1 MKKKVVSILAAA
13 SVAASL
19 LGGAVPLTVLADGTM
34 VVSIGADLTE
44 DQKTAILKYF
54 GIYGNNSVQTITVTN
69 QDERSH
75 LASYIPIEQIGS
87 RTISCALVK
96 PTTTGGVQVKTANLN
111 YITSNMIASNLITC
125 GVTNCQAIAAAP
137 FEVSGTGALT
147 GILMAYENATGNQI
161 SQQSKD
167 LSAQEIQ
174 ITENLSNSAENQQVA
189 QQIVNDVKLQVIN
202 GTVDDSQNTDNS
214 VITNNTVND
223 QSVTNI
229 VNNVVNQYTTN
240 NNGITLSQEDVQ
252 QLTDYAKKLAEQ
264 AYQQGAAEAKAQLEA
279 QSQVQKDLSQTTGVA
294 NTDNTQKIVDDS
306 TKNQESTEK
315 TTEANASSAGETET
329 ASSESEASIFS
340 DTDLSALNNGSTSS
354 TLVTGTD
361 SAVIQNDIQNGASD
375 NDKLIAGEQDGQ
387 KQSEST
393 SQTDA
398 SGLVIT
404 TQDSNTDQT
413 SQSDTASQETP
424 QTDAQASDAQ
434 TPETQAADAQASDQP
449 QTAVTEPAAE
459 TAASIT
465 TDQTSFYSTSYL
477 SKTGEVF
484 VPSFAIALKSDSL
497 IPVSGTFTVAD
508 ASGNVL
514 GSADLSD
521 KSQVTAV
528 SSGTANDEFKSENS
542 WDQLTGLFFQ
552 PKDTSGNPVVPAAG
566 TAYQLTLNGTFAQTT
581 DASAVSSAPQVS
593 VDLQNVTYNASFQ
606 AAAGLNLGN
615 VSLSDLKAGAVL
627 SAAVTDDGSFT
638 TASLS
643 SPDGTAAVNTA
654 DGSGSVTAGGDLSVT
669 ITLQNAPG
677 LAEVDLQYSA
687 AGAGE
692 TESADASAQGSTLR
706 YFIPVQAQ

>member
-13 SVAASL
+13 TVAASL
-19 LGGAVPLTVLADGTM
+19 LGGAAPLTVLADGTM

-44 DQKTAILKYF
+44 DQKSAILKYF

-147 GILMAYENATGNQI
+147 GILMAYENATGSQI
-161 SQQSKD
+161 SQQAKD

-202 GTVDDSQNTDNS
+202 GTVDESQNTDNS

-294 NTDNTQKIVDDS
+294 NTDNAQKIVDDTAKDQS
-306 TKNQESTEK
+306 STEK
-315 TTEANASSAGETET
+315 ATEANSSSGGETET

-340 DTDLSALNNGSTSS
+340 DTDLSALNNGDTSS

-375 NDKLIAGEQDGQ
+375 NDKLIAGEQETQ
-387 KQSEST
+387 AQSESA

-413 SQSDTASQETP
+413 AQSDA
-424 QTDAQASDAQ
+424 AQ

-465 TDQTSFYSTSYL
+465 TDQTSSYSTTYL
-477 SKTGEVF
+477 SKAGEAF
-484 VPSFAIALKSDSL
+484 VPSFAVALKSDSL

-528 SSGTANDEFKSENS
+528 SGGTANDEFKTENN
-542 WDQLTGLFFQ
+542 WDQLTGLFFL
-552 PKDTSGNPVVPAAG
+552 PKDTNGNPVVPAAG
-566 TAYQLTLNGTFAQTT
+566 TTYQLTLSGTFAQTT

-593 VDLQNVTYNASFQ
+593 VDLQNVTYNASVQ
-606 AAAGLNLGN
+606 AASGLNFGN
-615 VSLSDLKAGAVL
+615 VSLSDLKAGAML
-627 SAAVTDDGSFT
+627 SAAVADDGSFA
-638 TASLS
+638 TAALS

-687 AGAGE
+687 ASAGE

>member
-13 SVAASL
+13 TVAASL
-19 LGGAVPLTVLADGTM
+19 LGGAAPLTVLADGTM

-44 DQKTAILKYF
+44 DQKSAILKYF

-147 GILMAYENATGNQI
+147 GILMAYENATGSQI
-161 SQQSKD
+161 SQQAKD

-202 GTVDDSQNTDNS
+202 GTVDESQNTDNS

-294 NTDNTQKIVDDS
+294 NTDNAQKIVDDTAKDQS
-306 TKNQESTEK
+306 STEK
-315 TTEANASSAGETET
+315 ATEANSSSGGETET

-340 DTDLSALNNGSTSS
+340 DTDLSALNNGDTSS

-375 NDKLIAGEQDGQ
+375 NDKLIAGEQETQ
-387 KQSEST
+387 AQSESA

-413 SQSDTASQETP
+413 AQSDA
-424 QTDAQASDAQ
+424 AQ

-465 TDQTSFYSTSYL
+465 TDQTSSYSTTYL
-477 SKTGEVF
+477 SKAGEAF
-484 VPSFAIALKSDSL
+484 VPSFAVALKSDSL

-528 SSGTANDEFKSENS
+528 SGGTANDEFKSENN
-542 WDQLTGLFFQ
+542 WDQLTGLFFL
-552 PKDTSGNPVVPAAG
+552 PKDTNGNPVVPAAG
-566 TAYQLTLNGTFAQTT
+566 TTYQLTLSGTFAQTT

-593 VDLQNVTYNASFQ
+593 VDLQNVTYNASVQ
-606 AAAGLNLGN
+606 AASGLNFGN
-615 VSLSDLKAGAVL
+615 VSLSDLKAGAML
-627 SAAVTDDGSFT
+627 SAAVADDGSFA
-638 TASLS
+638 TAALS

-687 AGAGE
+687 AGAGD

>member
-13 SVAASL
+13 TVAASL
-19 LGGAVPLTVLADGTM
+19 LGGAAPLTVLADGTM

-44 DQKTAILKYF
+44 DQKSAILKYF

-147 GILMAYENATGNQI
+147 GILMAYENATGSQI
-161 SQQSKD
+161 SQQAKD

-202 GTVDDSQNTDNS
+202 GTVDESQNTDNS

-294 NTDNTQKIVDDS
+294 NTDNAQKIVDETAKDQS
-306 TKNQESTEK
+306 STEK
-315 TTEANASSAGETET
+315 ATEANSSSGSETET

-340 DTDLSALNNGSTSS
+340 DTDLSALNNGDTSS

-375 NDKLIAGEQDGQ
+375 NDKLIAGEQETQ
-387 KQSEST
+387 AQSESA

-413 SQSDTASQETP
+413 AQSDA
-424 QTDAQASDAQ
+424 AQ

-465 TDQTSFYSTSYL
+465 TDQTSSYSTTYL
-477 SKTGEVF
+477 SKAGEAF
-484 VPSFAIALKSDSL
+484 VPSFAVALKSDSL

-521 KSQVTAV
+521 KSEVTAV
-528 SSGTANDEFKSENS
+528 SGGTANDEFKTENN
-542 WDQLTGLFFQ
+542 WDQLTGLFFL
-552 PKDTSGNPVVPAAG
+552 PKDTNGNPVVPAAG
-566 TAYQLTLNGTFAQTT
+566 TTYQLTLSGTFAQTT

-593 VDLQNVTYNASFQ
+593 VDLQNVTYNASVQ
-606 AAAGLNLGN
+606 AASGLNFGN
-615 VSLSDLKAGAVL
+615 VSLSDLKAGAML
-627 SAAVTDDGSFT
+627 SAAVADDGSFV
-638 TASLS
+638 TAALS

-687 AGAGE
+687 ASAGE

>member
-13 SVAASL
+13 AVAASL
-19 LGGAVPLTVLADGTM
+19 FGGAAPLTVLADGTM

-44 DQKTAILKYF
+44 DQKSAILRYF

-75 LASYIPIEQIGS
+75 LASYIPIEQIGT

-147 GILMAYENATGNQI
+147 GILMAYENATGSLI
-161 SQQSKD
+161 SQQAKD

-202 GTVDDSQNTDNS
+202 GTVDESQNTDNS

-294 NTDNTQKIVDDS
+294 NTDNTQKIVDDT
-306 TKNQESTEK
+306 TKNQSSTEK
-315 TTEANASSAGETET
+315 TTEAGSSSAGETET

-340 DTDLSALNNGSTSS
+340 DTDLSALNNGDTGS

-375 NDKLIAGEQDGQ
+375 NDKLIAGEQETQ
-387 KQSEST
+387 AQSETT

-404 TQDSNTDQT
+404 TQDSNTEQT
-413 SQSDTASQETP
+413 PQSDA
-424 QTDAQASDAQ
+424 AQ
-434 TPETQAADAQASDQP
+434 TPETQASDAQASDQP

-459 TAASIT
+459 AAASIT
-465 TDQTSFYSTSYL
+465 TDQTSSYSTTYL
-477 SKTGEVF
+477 SKAGEAF
-484 VPSFAIALKSDSL
+484 VPSFAVALKSDSL

-528 SSGTANDEFKSENS
+528 SSGTANDEFKSENN
-542 WDQLTGLFFQ
+542 WDQLTGLFFL
-552 PKDTSGNPVVPAAG
+552 PKDTNGNPVVPAAG
-566 TAYQLTLNGTFAQTT
+566 TTYQLTLSGTFAQTT

-593 VDLQNVTYNASFQ
+593 VDLQNVTYSASAQ
-606 AAAGLNLGN
+606 AASGLNLGN
-615 VSLSDLKAGAVL
+615 VSLSDLKAGAML
-627 SAAVTDDGSFT
+627 SAAVTDDGSFA
-638 TASLS
+638 TATLS

-669 ITLQNAPG
+669 VTLQNAPG

>member
-13 SVAASL
+13 TVAASL
-19 LGGAVPLTVLADGTM
+19 LGGAAPLTVLADGTM

-44 DQKTAILKYF
+44 DQKSAILKYF

-147 GILMAYENATGNQI
+147 GILMAYENATGSQI
-161 SQQSKD
+161 SQQAKD

-202 GTVDDSQNTDNS
+202 GTVDESQNTDNS

-294 NTDNTQKIVDDS
+294 NTDNAQKIVDDTAKDQS
-306 TKNQESTEK
+306 STEK
-315 TTEANASSAGETET
+315 ATEANSSSGGETET

-340 DTDLSALNNGSTSS
+340 DTDLSALNNGDTSS

-375 NDKLIAGEQDGQ
+375 NDKLIAGEQETQ
-387 KQSEST
+387 AQSESA

-413 SQSDTASQETP
+413 AQSDA
-424 QTDAQASDAQ
+424 AQ

-465 TDQTSFYSTSYL
+465 TDQTSSYSTTYL
-477 SKTGEVF
+477 SKAGEAF
-484 VPSFAIALKSDSL
+484 VPSFAVALKSDSL

-521 KSQVTAV
+521 KSEVTAV
-528 SSGTANDEFKSENS
+528 SGGTANDEFKSENN
-542 WDQLTGLFFQ
+542 WDQLTGLFFL
-552 PKDTSGNPVVPAAG
+552 PKDTNGNPVVPAAG
-566 TAYQLTLNGTFAQTT
+566 TTYQLTLSGTFAQTT
-581 DASAVSSAPQVS
+581 DASAVSSAPQIS
-593 VDLQNVTYNASFQ
+593 VDLQNVTYNASAQ
-606 AAAGLNLGN
+606 AASGLNLGN
-615 VSLSDLKAGAVL
+615 ISLSDLKAGAML
-627 SAAVTDDGSFT
+627 SAAVADDGSFA
-638 TASLS
+638 TAALS

-687 AGAGE
+687 ASAGE

-706 YFIPVQAQ
+706 YFIPVQTQ

>member
-13 SVAASL
+13 TVAASL
-19 LGGAVPLTVLADGTM
+19 LGGAAPLTVLADGTM

-44 DQKTAILKYF
+44 DQKSAILKYF

-147 GILMAYENATGNQI
+147 GILMAYENATGSQI
-161 SQQSKD
+161 SQQAKD

-202 GTVDDSQNTDNS
+202 GTVDESQNTDNS

-294 NTDNTQKIVDDS
+294 NTDNAQKIVDDTAKDQS
-306 TKNQESTEK
+306 STEK
-315 TTEANASSAGETET
+315 ATEANSSSGGETET

-340 DTDLSALNNGSTSS
+340 DTDLSALNNGDTSS

-375 NDKLIAGEQDGQ
+375 NDKLIAGEQETQ
-387 KQSEST
+387 AQSESA

-413 SQSDTASQETP
+413 AQSDA
-424 QTDAQASDAQ
+424 AQ

-465 TDQTSFYSTSYL
+465 TDQTSSYSTTYL
-477 SKTGEVF
+477 SKAGEAF
-484 VPSFAIALKSDSL
+484 VPSFAVALKSDSL

-521 KSQVTAV
+521 KSEVTAV
-528 SSGTANDEFKSENS
+528 SGGTANDEFKSENN
-542 WDQLTGLFFQ
+542 WDQLTGLFFL
-552 PKDTSGNPVVPAAG
+552 PKDTNGNPVVPAAG
-566 TAYQLTLNGTFAQTT
+566 TTYLLTLSGTFAQTT
-581 DASAVSSAPQVS
+581 DTSDVSSAPQVS
-593 VDLQNVTYNASFQ
+593 VDLQNVTYNASAQ
-606 AAAGLNLGN
+606 AASGLNLGN
-615 VSLSDLKAGAVL
+615 ISLSDLKAGAML
-627 SAAVTDDGSFT
+627 SAAVADDGSFA
-638 TASLS
+638 TAALS

-687 AGAGE
+687 ASAGE

>member
-13 SVAASL
+13 TVAASL
-19 LGGAVPLTVLADGTM
+19 LGGAAPLTVLADGTM

-44 DQKTAILKYF
+44 DQKSAILKYF

-147 GILMAYENATGNQI
+147 GILMAYENATGSQI
-161 SQQSKD
+161 SQQAKD

-202 GTVDDSQNTDNS
+202 GTVDESQNTDNS

-294 NTDNTQKIVDDS
+294 NTDNAQKIVDDTAKDQS
-306 TKNQESTEK
+306 STEK
-315 TTEANASSAGETET
+315 ATEANSSSGGETET

-340 DTDLSALNNGSTSS
+340 DTDLSALNNGDTSS

-375 NDKLIAGEQDGQ
+375 NDKLIAGEQETQ
-387 KQSEST
+387 AQSESA

-413 SQSDTASQETP
+413 AQSDA
-424 QTDAQASDAQ
+424 AQ

-465 TDQTSFYSTSYL
+465 TDQTSSYSTTYL
-477 SKTGEVF
+477 SKAGETF
-484 VPSFAIALKSDSL
+484 VPSFAVALKSDSL

-521 KSQVTAV
+521 KSEVTAV
-528 SSGTANDEFKSENS
+528 SGGTANDEFKTENN
-542 WDQLTGLFFQ
+542 WDQLTGLFFL
-552 PKDTSGNPVVPAAG
+552 PKDTNGNPVVPAAG
-566 TAYQLTLNGTFAQTT
+566 TSYQLTLSGTFAQTT
-581 DASAVSSAPQVS
+581 DASAVSSAPQIS
-593 VDLQNVTYNASFQ
+593 VDLQNVTYNASAQ
-606 AAAGLNLGN
+606 AASGLNLGN
-615 VSLSDLKAGAVL
+615 ISLSDLKAGAML
-627 SAAVTDDGSFT
+627 SAAVADDGSFA
-638 TASLS
+638 TAALS

-687 AGAGE
+687 ASAGE

>member
-13 SVAASL
+13 TVAASL
-19 LGGAVPLTVLADGTM
+19 LGGAAPLTVLADGTM

-44 DQKTAILKYF
+44 DQKSAILKYF

-147 GILMAYENATGNQI
+147 GILMAYENATGSQI
-161 SQQSKD
+161 SQQAKD

-202 GTVDDSQNTDNS
+202 GTVDESQNTDNS

-240 NNGITLSQEDVQ
+240 NNGITLSQ
-252 QLTDYAKKLAEQ
+252 AEQ

-294 NTDNTQKIVDDS
+294 NTDNAQKIVDDTAKDQS
-306 TKNQESTEK
+306 STEK
-315 TTEANASSAGETET
+315 ATEANSSSGGETET

-340 DTDLSALNNGSTSS
+340 DTDLSALNNGDTSS

-375 NDKLIAGEQDGQ
+375 NDKLIAGEQETQ
-387 KQSEST
+387 AQSESA

-413 SQSDTASQETP
+413 AQSDA
-424 QTDAQASDAQ
+424 AQ

-465 TDQTSFYSTSYL
+465 TDQTSSYSTTYL
-477 SKTGEVF
+477 SKAGEAF
-484 VPSFAIALKSDSL
+484 VPSFAVALKSDSL

-528 SSGTANDEFKSENS
+528 SGGTANDEFKSENN
-542 WDQLTGLFFQ
+542 WDQLTGLFFL
-552 PKDTSGNPVVPAAG
+552 PKDTNGNPVVPAAG
-566 TAYQLTLNGTFAQTT
+566 TTYQLTLSGTFAQTT
-581 DASAVSSAPQVS
+581 DASAVSSAPQIS
-593 VDLQNVTYNASFQ
+593 VDLQNVTYNASAQ
-606 AAAGLNLGN
+606 AASGLNLGN
-615 VSLSDLKAGAVL
+615 ISLSDLKAGAML
-627 SAAVTDDGSFT
+627 SAAVADDGSFA
-638 TASLS
+638 TAALS

-687 AGAGE
+687 ASAGE

>member
-13 SVAASL
+13 TVAASL
-19 LGGAVPLTVLADGTM
+19 LGGAAPLTVLADGTM

-44 DQKTAILKYF
+44 DQKSAILKYF

-147 GILMAYENATGNQI
+147 GILMAYENATGSQI
-161 SQQSKD
+161 SQQAKD

-202 GTVDDSQNTDNS
+202 GTVDESQNTDNS

-294 NTDNTQKIVDDS
+294 NTDNAQKIVDDTAKDQS
-306 TKNQESTEK
+306 STEK
-315 TTEANASSAGETET
+315 ATEANSSSGGETET

-340 DTDLSALNNGSTSS
+340 DTDLSALNNGDTSS

-375 NDKLIAGEQDGQ
+375 NDKLIAGEQETQ
-387 KQSEST
+387 AQSESA

-413 SQSDTASQETP
+413 AQSDP
-424 QTDAQASDAQ
+424 AQ

-459 TAASIT
+459 AAASIT
-465 TDQTSFYSTSYL
+465 TDQTSSYSTTYL
-477 SKTGEVF
+477 SKAGETF
-484 VPSFAIALKSDSL
+484 VPSFAVALKSASL

-528 SSGTANDEFKSENS
+528 SGGTANDEFKSENN
-542 WDQLTGLFFQ
+542 WDQLTGLFFL
-552 PKDTSGNPVVPAAG
+552 PKDTNGNPVVPAAG
-566 TAYQLTLNGTFAQTT
+566 TTYQLTLSGTFAQTT

-593 VDLQNVTYNASFQ
+593 VDLQNVTYNASVQ
-606 AAAGLNLGN
+606 AASGLNFGN
-615 VSLSDLKAGAVL
+615 VSLSDLKAGAML
-627 SAAVTDDGSFT
+627 SAAVADDGSFA
-638 TASLS
+638 TAALS

-687 AGAGE
+687 AGAGD

>member
-13 SVAASL
+13 TVAASL
-19 LGGAVPLTVLADGTM
+19 LGGAAPLTVLADGTM

-44 DQKTAILKYF
+44 DQKSAILKYF

-147 GILMAYENATGNQI
+147 GILMAYENATGSQI
-161 SQQSKD
+161 SQQAKD

-202 GTVDDSQNTDNS
+202 GTVDESQNTDNS

-294 NTDNTQKIVDDS
+294 NTDNAQKIVDDTAKDQS
-306 TKNQESTEK
+306 STEK
-315 TTEANASSAGETET
+315 ATEANSSSGGETET

-340 DTDLSALNNGSTSS
+340 DTDLSALNNGDTSS

-375 NDKLIAGEQDGQ
+375 NDKLIAGEQETQ
-387 KQSEST
+387 AQSESA

-413 SQSDTASQETP
+413 AQSDA
-424 QTDAQASDAQ
+424 AQ

-459 TAASIT
+459 AAASIT
-465 TDQTSFYSTSYL
+465 TDQTSSYSTTYL
-477 SKTGEVF
+477 SKAGEAF
-484 VPSFAIALKSDSL
+484 VPSFAVALKSDSL

-528 SSGTANDEFKSENS
+528 SGGTANDEFKSENN
-542 WDQLTGLFFQ
+542 WDQLTGLFFL
-552 PKDTSGNPVVPAAG
+552 PKDTNGNPVVPAAG
-566 TAYQLTLNGTFAQTT
+566 TTYQLTLSGTFAQTT
-581 DASAVSSAPQVS
+581 DASAVSSAPQIS
-593 VDLQNVTYNASFQ
+593 VDLQNVTYNASAQ
-606 AAAGLNLGN
+606 AASGLNLGN
-615 VSLSDLKAGAVL
+615 ISLSDLKAGAML
-627 SAAVTDDGSFT
+627 SAAVADDGSFA
-638 TASLS
+638 TAALS

-687 AGAGE
+687 ASAGE

>member
-13 SVAASL
+13 TVAASL
-19 LGGAVPLTVLADGTM
+19 LGGAAPLTVLADGTM

-44 DQKTAILKYF
+44 DQKSAILRYF

-75 LASYIPIEQIGS
+75 LASYIPIEQIGT

-147 GILMAYENATGNQI
+147 GILMAYENATGSQI
-161 SQQSKD
+161 SQQAKD

-202 GTVDDSQNTDNS
+202 GTVDESQNTDNS

-240 NNGITLSQEDVQ
+240 NNDITLSQEDVQ

-294 NTDNTQKIVDDS
+294 NTDNTQKIVDD
-306 TKNQESTEK
+306 TAKNQSSTEK
-315 TTEANASSAGETET
+315 TTEAGSSSAGETET

-340 DTDLSALNNGSTSS
+340 DTDLSALNNGGTGS

-375 NDKLIAGEQDGQ
+375 NDKLIAGEQETQ
-387 KQSEST
+387 AQSESA

-413 SQSDTASQETP
+413 AQSDA
-424 QTDAQASDAQ
+424 AQ

-465 TDQTSFYSTSYL
+465 TDQTSSYSTTYL
-477 SKTGEVF
+477 SKAGEAF
-484 VPSFAIALKSDSL
+484 VPSFAVALKSDSL

-521 KSQVTAV
+521 KSEVTAV
-528 SSGTANDEFKSENS
+528 SGGTANDEFKSENN
-542 WDQLTGLFFQ
+542 WDQLTGLFFL
-552 PKDTSGNPVVPAAG
+552 PKDTNGNPVVPAAG
-566 TAYQLTLNGTFAQTT
+566 TTYQLTLSGTFAQTT

-593 VDLQNVTYNASFQ
+593 VDLQNVTYNASVQ
-606 AAAGLNLGN
+606 AASGLNFGN
-615 VSLSDLKAGAVL
+615 VSLSDLKAGAML
-627 SAAVTDDGSFT
+627 SAAVADDGSFA
-638 TASLS
+638 TAALS

-687 AGAGE
+687 AGAGD

>member
-13 SVAASL
+13 TVAASL
-19 LGGAVPLTVLADGTM
+19 LGGAAPLTVLADGTM

-44 DQKTAILKYF
+44 DQKSAILKYF

-147 GILMAYENATGNQI
+147 GILMAYENATGSQI
-161 SQQSKD
+161 SQQAKD

-202 GTVDDSQNTDNS
+202 GTVDESQNTDNS

-294 NTDNTQKIVDDS
+294 NTDNAQKIVDDTAKDQS
-306 TKNQESTEK
+306 STEK
-315 TTEANASSAGETET
+315 ATEANSSSGGETET

-340 DTDLSALNNGSTSS
+340 DTDLSALNNGDTSS

-375 NDKLIAGEQDGQ
+375 NDKLIAGEQETQ
-387 KQSEST
+387 AQSESA

-413 SQSDTASQETP
+413 AQSDA
-424 QTDAQASDAQ
+424 AQ
-434 TPETQAADAQASDQP
+434 TPETQASDAQASDQP

-465 TDQTSFYSTSYL
+465 TDQTSSYSTTYL
-477 SKTGEVF
+477 SKAGETF
-484 VPSFAIALKSDSL
+484 VPSFAVALKSDSL

-521 KSQVTAV
+521 KSEVTAV
-528 SSGTANDEFKSENS
+528 SGGTANDEFKSENN
-542 WDQLTGLFFQ
+542 WDQLTGLFFL
-552 PKDTSGNPVVPAAG
+552 PKDTNGNPVVPAAG
-566 TAYQLTLNGTFAQTT
+566 TTYQLTLSGTFAQTT

-593 VDLQNVTYNASFQ
+593 VDLQNVTYNASAQ
-606 AAAGLNLGN
+606 AASGLNLGN
-615 VSLSDLKAGAVL
+615 ISLSDLKAGAML
-627 SAAVTDDGSFT
+627 SAAVADDGSFA
-638 TASLS
+638 TAALS

-687 AGAGE
+687 ASAGE

>member
-13 SVAASL
+13 TVAASL
-19 LGGAVPLTVLADGTM
+19 LGGAAPLTVLADGTM

-44 DQKTAILKYF
+44 DQKSAILKYF

-147 GILMAYENATGNQI
+147 GILMAYENATGSQI
-161 SQQSKD
+161 SQQAKD

-202 GTVDDSQNTDNS
+202 GTVDESQNTDNS

-294 NTDNTQKIVDDS
+294 NTDNAQKIVDDTAKDQS
-306 TKNQESTEK
+306 STEK
-315 TTEANASSAGETET
+315 ATEANSSSGGETET

-340 DTDLSALNNGSTSS
+340 DTDLSALNNGDTSS

-375 NDKLIAGEQDGQ
+375 NDKLIAGEQETQ
-387 KQSEST
+387 AQSESA

-413 SQSDTASQETP
+413 AQSDA
-424 QTDAQASDAQ
+424 AQ

-465 TDQTSFYSTSYL
+465 TDQTSSYSTTYL
-477 SKTGEVF
+477 SKAGETF
-484 VPSFAIALKSDSL
+484 VPSFAVALKSDSL

-521 KSQVTAV
+521 KSEVTAV
-528 SSGTANDEFKSENS
+528 SGGTANDEFKSENN
-542 WDQLTGLFFQ
+542 WDQLTGLFFL
-552 PKDTSGNPVVPAAG
+552 PKDTNGNPVVPAAG
-566 TAYQLTLNGTFAQTT
+566 TTYQLTLSGTFAQTT
-581 DASAVSSAPQVS
+581 DASAVSSAPQIS
-593 VDLQNVTYNASFQ
+593 VDLQNVTYNASAQ
-606 AAAGLNLGN
+606 AASGLNLGN
-615 VSLSDLKAGAVL
+615 ISLSDLKAGAML
-627 SAAVTDDGSFT
+627 SAAVADDGSFA
-638 TASLS
+638 TAALS

-687 AGAGE
+687 ASAGE

>member
-13 SVAASL
+13 TVAASL
-19 LGGAVPLTVLADGTM
+19 LGGAAPLTVLADGTM

-44 DQKTAILKYF
+44 DQKSAILKYF

-161 SQQSKD
+161 SQQAKD

-202 GTVDDSQNTDNS
+202 GTVDESQNTDNS

-294 NTDNTQKIVDDS
+294 NTDNAQKIVDDTAKDQS
-306 TKNQESTEK
+306 STEK
-315 TTEANASSAGETET
+315 ATEANSSSGGETET

-340 DTDLSALNNGSTSS
+340 DTDLSALNNGDTSS

-375 NDKLIAGEQDGQ
+375 NDKLIAGEQETQ
-387 KQSEST
+387 AQSESA

-413 SQSDTASQETP
+413 AQSDA
-424 QTDAQASDAQ
+424 AQ

-465 TDQTSFYSTSYL
+465 TDQTSSYSTTYL
-477 SKTGEVF
+477 SKAGEAF
-484 VPSFAIALKSDSL
+484 VPSFAVALKSDSL

-514 GSADLSD
+514 GSADVSD

-528 SSGTANDEFKSENS
+528 SVGTANDEFKSENN
-542 WDQLTGLFFQ
+542 WDQLTGLFFL
-552 PKDTSGNPVVPAAG
+552 PKDTNGNPVVPAAG
-566 TAYQLTLNGTFAQTT
+566 TTYLLTLSGTFAQTT
-581 DASAVSSAPQVS
+581 DTSDVSSAPQVS
-593 VDLQNVTYNASFQ
+593 VDLQNVTYNASAQ
-606 AAAGLNLGN
+606 AASGLNLGN
-615 VSLSDLKAGAVL
+615 ISLSDLKAGAML
-627 SAAVTDDGSFT
+627 SAAVADDGTFAS
-638 TASLS
+638 ASLS

-654 DGSGSVTAGGDLSVT
+654 DGSGSVAAGGDLSVT

-687 AGAGE
+687 ASAGE

>member
-13 SVAASL
+13 TVAASL
-19 LGGAVPLTVLADGTM
+19 LGGAAPLTVLADGTM

-44 DQKTAILKYF
+44 DQKSAILKYF

-147 GILMAYENATGNQI
+147 GILMAYENATGSQI
-161 SQQSKD
+161 SQQAKD

-202 GTVDDSQNTDNS
+202 GTVDESQNTDNS

-294 NTDNTQKIVDDS
+294 NTDNAQKIVDDTAKDQS
-306 TKNQESTEK
+306 STEK
-315 TTEANASSAGETET
+315 ATEANSSSGGETET

-340 DTDLSALNNGSTSS
+340 DTDLSALNNGDTSS

-375 NDKLIAGEQDGQ
+375 NDKLIAGEQETQ
-387 KQSEST
+387 AQSESA

-413 SQSDTASQETP
+413 AQSDA
-424 QTDAQASDAQ
+424 AQ

-465 TDQTSFYSTSYL
+465 TDQTSSYSTTYL
-477 SKTGEVF
+477 SKAGEAF
-484 VPSFAIALKSDSL
+484 VPSFAVALKSDSL

-521 KSQVTAV
+521 KSEVTAV
-528 SSGTANDEFKSENS
+528 SGGTANDEFKTENN
-542 WDQLTGLFFQ
+542 WDQLTGLFFL
-552 PKDTSGNPVVPAAG
+552 PKDTNGNPVVPAAG
-566 TAYQLTLNGTFAQTT
+566 TSYQLTLSGTFAQTT
-581 DASAVSSAPQVS
+581 DASAVSSAPQIS
-593 VDLQNVTYNASFQ
+593 VDLQNVTYNASAQ
-606 AAAGLNLGN
+606 AASGLNLGN
-615 VSLSDLKAGAVL
+615 ISLSDLKAGAML
-627 SAAVTDDGSFT
+627 SAAVADDGSFA
-638 TASLS
+638 TAALS

-687 AGAGE
+687 ASAGE

>member
-13 SVAASL
+13 TVAASL
-19 LGGAVPLTVLADGTM
+19 LGGAAPLTVLADGTM

-44 DQKTAILKYF
+44 DQKSAILRYF

-75 LASYIPIEQIGS
+75 LASYIPIEQIGT

-147 GILMAYENATGNQI
+147 GILMAYENATGSQI
-161 SQQSKD
+161 SQQAKD

-202 GTVDDSQNTDNS
+202 GTVDESQNTDNS

-240 NNGITLSQEDVQ
+240 NNDITLSQEDVQ

-264 AYQQGAAEAKAQLEA
+264 AYQQGTAEAKAQLEA

-294 NTDNTQKIVDDS
+294 NTDNTQKIVDD
-306 TKNQESTEK
+306 TAKNQSSTEK
-315 TTEANASSAGETET
+315 TTEEGSSSAGETET

-340 DTDLSALNNGSTSS
+340 DTDLSALNNGDTGS

-375 NDKLIAGEQDGQ
+375 NDKLIAGEQETQ
-387 KQSEST
+387 AQSETS

-404 TQDSNTDQT
+404 TQDSNTEQT
-413 SQSDTASQETP
+413 TQSDA
-424 QTDAQASDAQ
+424 AQ
-434 TPETQAADAQASDQP
+434 TPETQASDAQASDQP
-449 QTAVTEPAAE
+449 QTAVTEPAAGA
-459 TAASIT
+459 AASIT
-465 TDQTSFYSTSYL
+465 TDQTSSYSTTYL
-477 SKTGEVF
+477 SKAGEAF
-484 VPSFAIALKSDSL
+484 VPSFAVALKSDSL

-514 GSADLSD
+514 GSADLAD

-528 SSGTANDEFKSENS
+528 SRGTANDEFKFENN
-542 WDQLTGLFFQ
+542 WDQLTGLFFL
-552 PKDTSGNPVVPAAG
+552 PKDTNGNPVVPAAG
-566 TAYQLTLNGTFAQTT
+566 TTYQLTLSGTFAQTT

-593 VDLQNVTYNASFQ
+593 VDLQNVTYSASAQ
-606 AAAGLNLGN
+606 AASGLNLGN
-615 VSLSDLKAGAVL
+615 VSLSDLKAGAML
-627 SAAVTDDGSFT
+627 SAAVTDDGSFAAAT
-638 TASLS
+638 LS

-669 ITLQNAPG
+669 VTLQNAPG

>member
-13 SVAASL
+13 TVAASL
-19 LGGAVPLTVLADGTM
+19 LGGAAPLTVLADGTM

-44 DQKTAILKYF
+44 DQKSAILKYF

-147 GILMAYENATGNQI
+147 GILMAYENATGSQI
-161 SQQSKD
+161 SQQAKD

-202 GTVDDSQNTDNS
+202 GTVDESQNTDNS

-294 NTDNTQKIVDDS
+294 NTDNAQKIVDDTAKDQS
-306 TKNQESTEK
+306 STEK
-315 TTEANASSAGETET
+315 ATEANSSSGGETET

-340 DTDLSALNNGSTSS
+340 DTDLSALNNGDTSS

-375 NDKLIAGEQDGQ
+375 NDKLIAGEQETQ
-387 KQSEST
+387 AQSESA

-413 SQSDTASQETP
+413 AQSDA
-424 QTDAQASDAQ
+424 AQ
-434 TPETQAADAQASDQP
+434 TPETQAADAQARRLRQQLPSQP
-449 QTAVTEPAAE
+449 IRHLPIRPLTCQKPEKP
-459 TAASIT
+459 
-465 TDQTSFYSTSYL
+465 SYR
-477 SKTGEVF
+477 
-484 VPSFAIALKSDSL
+484 P
-497 IPVSGTFTVAD
+497 
-508 ASGNVL
+508 
-514 GSADLSD
+514 
-521 KSQVTAV
+521 
-528 SSGTANDEFKSENS
+528 
-542 WDQLTGLFFQ
+542 
-552 PKDTSGNPVVPAAG
+552 
-566 TAYQLTLNGTFAQTT
+566 
-581 DASAVSSAPQVS
+581 
-593 VDLQNVTYNASFQ
+593 LQS
-606 AAAGLNLGN
+606 
-615 VSLSDLKAGAVL
+615 
-627 SAAVTDDGSFT
+627 
-638 TASLS
+638 
-643 SPDGTAAVNTA
+643 
-654 DGSGSVTAGGDLSVT
+654 
-669 ITLQNAPG
+669 
-677 LAEVDLQYSA
+677 
-687 AGAGE
+687 
-692 TESADASAQGSTLR
+692 R
-706 YFIPVQAQ
+706 

>member
-13 SVAASL
+13 TVAASL
-19 LGGAVPLTVLADGTM
+19 LGGAAPLTVLADGTM

-44 DQKTAILKYF
+44 DQKSAILKYF

-147 GILMAYENATGNQI
+147 GILMAYENATGSQI
-161 SQQSKD
+161 SQQAKD

-202 GTVDDSQNTDNS
+202 GTVDESQNTDNS

-294 NTDNTQKIVDDS
+294 NTDNAQKIVDDTAKDQS
-306 TKNQESTEK
+306 STEK
-315 TTEANASSAGETET
+315 ATEANSSSGGETET

-340 DTDLSALNNGSTSS
+340 DTDLSALNNGDTSS

-361 SAVIQNDIQNGASD
+361 SSVIQNDIQNGASD
-375 NDKLIAGEQDGQ
+375 NDKLIAGEQETQ
-387 KQSEST
+387 AQSESA

-413 SQSDTASQETP
+413 AQSDA
-424 QTDAQASDAQ
+424 AQ

-465 TDQTSFYSTSYL
+465 TDQTSSYSTTYL
-477 SKTGEVF
+477 SKAGEAF
-484 VPSFAIALKSDSL
+484 VPSFAVALKSDSL

-521 KSQVTAV
+521 KSEVTAV
-528 SSGTANDEFKSENS
+528 SGGTANDEFKSENN
-542 WDQLTGLFFQ
+542 WDQLTGLFFL
-552 PKDTSGNPVVPAAG
+552 PKDTNGNPVVPAAG
-566 TAYQLTLNGTFAQTT
+566 TTYQLTLSGTFAQTT
-581 DASAVSSAPQVS
+581 DASAVSSAPQIS
-593 VDLQNVTYNASFQ
+593 VDLQNVTYNASAQ
-606 AAAGLNLGN
+606 AASGLNLGN
-615 VSLSDLKAGAVL
+615 ISLSDLKAGAML
-627 SAAVTDDGSFT
+627 SAAVADDGSFA
-638 TASLS
+638 TAALS

-687 AGAGE
+687 ASAGE

>member
-13 SVAASL
+13 TVAASL
-19 LGGAVPLTVLADGTM
+19 LGGAAPLTVLADGTM

-44 DQKTAILKYF
+44 DQKSAILKYF

-147 GILMAYENATGNQI
+147 GILMAYENATGSQI
-161 SQQSKD
+161 SQQAKD

-202 GTVDDSQNTDNS
+202 GTVDESQNTDNS

-294 NTDNTQKIVDDS
+294 NTDNAQKIVDDTAKDQS
-306 TKNQESTEK
+306 STEK
-315 TTEANASSAGETET
+315 ATEANSSSGGETET

-340 DTDLSALNNGSTSS
+340 DTDLSALNNGDTSS

-375 NDKLIAGEQDGQ
+375 NDKLIAGEQETQ
-387 KQSEST
+387 AQSESA

-413 SQSDTASQETP
+413 AQSDA
-424 QTDAQASDAQ
+424 AQ

-465 TDQTSFYSTSYL
+465 TDQTSSYSTTYL
-477 SKTGEVF
+477 SKAGEAF
-484 VPSFAIALKSDSL
+484 VPSFAVALKSDSL

-521 KSQVTAV
+521 KSEVTAV
-528 SSGTANDEFKSENS
+528 SGGTANDEFKSENN
-542 WDQLTGLFFQ
+542 WDQLTGLFFL
-552 PKDTSGNPVVPAAG
+552 PKDTNGNPVVPAAG
-566 TAYQLTLNGTFAQTT
+566 TTYLLTLSGTFAQTT
-581 DASAVSSAPQVS
+581 DTSDVSSAPQVS
-593 VDLQNVTYNASFQ
+593 VDLQNVTYNASAQ
-606 AAAGLNLGN
+606 AASGLNLGN
-615 VSLSDLKAGAVL
+615 ISLSDLKAGAML
-627 SAAVTDDGSFT
+627 SAAVADDGT
-638 TASLS
+638 IASAALS

-687 AGAGE
+687 ASAGE

>member
-13 SVAASL
+13 TVAASL
-19 LGGAVPLTVLADGTM
+19 LGGAAPLTVLADGTM

-44 DQKTAILKYF
+44 DQKSAILKYF

-161 SQQSKD
+161 SQQAKD

-202 GTVDDSQNTDNS
+202 GTVDESQNTDNS

-294 NTDNTQKIVDDS
+294 NTDNTQKIVDD
-306 TKNQESTEK
+306 TAKNQSSTEK
-315 TTEANASSAGETET
+315 TTEAGSSSAGETET

-340 DTDLSALNNGSTSS
+340 DTDLSALNNGGTGS

-375 NDKLIAGEQDGQ
+375 NDKLIAGEQETQ
-387 KQSEST
+387 AQSESA

-413 SQSDTASQETP
+413 AQSDAAQTPET
-424 QTDAQASDAQ
+424 QAADAQA
-434 TPETQAADAQASDQP
+434 PETQAADAQASDQP

-459 TAASIT
+459 AAASIT
-465 TDQTSFYSTSYL
+465 TDQTSSYSTTYL
-477 SKTGEVF
+477 SKAGETF
-484 VPSFAIALKSDSL
+484 VPSFAVALKSDSL

-514 GSADLSD
+514 GSADVSD

-528 SSGTANDEFKSENS
+528 SVGTANDEFKSENN
-542 WDQLTGLFFQ
+542 WDQLTGLFFL
-552 PKDTSGNPVVPAAG
+552 PKDTNGNPVVPAAG
-566 TAYQLTLNGTFAQTT
+566 TTYLLTLSGTFAQTT
-581 DASAVSSAPQVS
+581 DTSDVSSAPQVS
-593 VDLQNVTYNASFQ
+593 VDLQNVTYNASAQ
-606 AAAGLNLGN
+606 AASGLNLGN
-615 VSLSDLKAGAVL
+615 ISLSDLKAGAML
-627 SAAVTDDGSFT
+627 SAAVADDGTFAS
-638 TASLS
+638 ASLS

-654 DGSGSVTAGGDLSVT
+654 DGSGSVAAGGDLSVT

-687 AGAGE
+687 ASAGE

>member
-13 SVAASL
+13 TVAASL
-19 LGGAVPLTVLADGTM
+19 LGGAAPLTVLADGTM

-44 DQKTAILKYF
+44 DQKSAILKYF

-147 GILMAYENATGNQI
+147 GILMAYENATGSQI
-161 SQQSKD
+161 SQQAKD

-202 GTVDDSQNTDNS
+202 GTVDESQNTDNS

-294 NTDNTQKIVDDS
+294 NTDNAQKIVDDTAKDQS
-306 TKNQESTEK
+306 STEK
-315 TTEANASSAGETET
+315 ATEANSSSGGETET

-340 DTDLSALNNGSTSS
+340 DTDLSALNNGDTSS

-375 NDKLIAGEQDGQ
+375 NDKLIAGEQETQ
-387 KQSEST
+387 AQSESA

-413 SQSDTASQETP
+413 AQSDA
-424 QTDAQASDAQ
+424 AQ

-465 TDQTSFYSTSYL
+465 TDQTSSYSTTYL
-477 SKTGEVF
+477 SKAGEAF
-484 VPSFAIALKSDSL
+484 VPSFAVALKSDSL

-521 KSQVTAV
+521 KSEVTAV
-528 SSGTANDEFKSENS
+528 SGGTANDEFKSENN
-542 WDQLTGLFFQ
+542 WDQLTGLFFL
-552 PKDTSGNPVVPAAG
+552 PKDTNGNPVVPAAG
-566 TAYQLTLNGTFAQTT
+566 TTYQLTLSGTFAQTT
-581 DASAVSSAPQVS
+581 DASAVSSAPQIS
-593 VDLQNVTYNASFQ
+593 VDLQNVTYNASAQ
-606 AAAGLNLGN
+606 AASGLNLGN
-615 VSLSDLKAGAVL
+615 ISLSDLKAGAML
-627 SAAVTDDGSFT
+627 SAAVADDGSFA
-638 TASLS
+638 TAALS

-677 LAEVDLQYSA
+677 LAEVDLLYSA
-687 AGAGE
+687 ASAGE

>member
-13 SVAASL
+13 TVAASL
-19 LGGAVPLTVLADGTM
+19 LGGAAPLTVLADGTM

-44 DQKTAILKYF
+44 DQKSAILRYF

-75 LASYIPIEQIGS
+75 LASYIPIEQIGT

-147 GILMAYENATGNQI
+147 GILMAYENATGSQI
-161 SQQSKD
+161 SQQAKD

-202 GTVDDSQNTDNS
+202 GTVDESQNTDNS

-240 NNGITLSQEDVQ
+240 NNDITLSQEDVQ

-294 NTDNTQKIVDDS
+294 NTDNTQKIVDD
-306 TKNQESTEK
+306 TAKNQSSTEK
-315 TTEANASSAGETET
+315 TTEAGSSSAGETET

-340 DTDLSALNNGSTSS
+340 DTDLSALNNGGTGS

-375 NDKLIAGEQDGQ
+375 NDKLIAGEQETQ
-387 KQSEST
+387 AQSETS

-413 SQSDTASQETP
+413 AQSDA
-424 QTDAQASDAQ
+424 AQ
-434 TPETQAADAQASDQP
+434 TPETQAADAQAPETQVADAQASDQP

-459 TAASIT
+459 AAASIT
-465 TDQTSFYSTSYL
+465 TDQTSSY
-477 SKTGEVF
+477 
-484 VPSFAIALKSDSL
+484 
-497 IPVSGTFTVAD
+497 
-508 ASGNVL
+508 
-514 GSADLSD
+514 
-521 KSQVTAV
+521 
-528 SSGTANDEFKSENS
+528 
-542 WDQLTGLFFQ
+542 
-552 PKDTSGNPVVPAAG
+552 
-566 TAYQLTLNGTFAQTT
+566 
-581 DASAVSSAPQVS
+581 
-593 VDLQNVTYNASFQ
+593 
-606 AAAGLNLGN
+606 
-615 VSLSDLKAGAVL
+615 
-627 SAAVTDDGSFT
+627 
-638 TASLS
+638 
-643 SPDGTAAVNTA
+643 
-654 DGSGSVTAGGDLSVT
+654 
-669 ITLQNAPG
+669 
-677 LAEVDLQYSA
+677 
-687 AGAGE
+687 
-692 TESADASAQGSTLR
+692 
-706 YFIPVQAQ
+706 

>member
-13 SVAASL
+13 TVAASL
-19 LGGAVPLTVLADGTM
+19 LGGAAPLTVLADGTM

-44 DQKTAILKYF
+44 DQKSAILKYF

-147 GILMAYENATGNQI
+147 GILMAYENATGSQI
-161 SQQSKD
+161 SQQAKD

-202 GTVDDSQNTDNS
+202 GTVDESQNTDNS

-294 NTDNTQKIVDDS
+294 NTDNAQKIVDDTAKDQS
-306 TKNQESTEK
+306 STEK
-315 TTEANASSAGETET
+315 ATEANSSSGGETET

-340 DTDLSALNNGSTSS
+340 DTDLSALNNGDTSS

-375 NDKLIAGEQDGQ
+375 NDKLIAGEQETQ
-387 KQSEST
+387 AQSESA

-413 SQSDTASQETP
+413 AQSDA
-424 QTDAQASDAQ
+424 AQ

-465 TDQTSFYSTSYL
+465 TDQTSSYSTTYL
-477 SKTGEVF
+477 SKAGEAF
-484 VPSFAIALKSDSL
+484 VPSFAVALKSDSL

-521 KSQVTAV
+521 KSEVTAV
-528 SSGTANDEFKSENS
+528 SGGTANDEFKSENN
-542 WDQLTGLFFQ
+542 WDQLTGLFFL
-552 PKDTSGNPVVPAAG
+552 PKDTNGNPVVPAAG
-566 TAYQLTLNGTFAQTT
+566 TTYQLTLSGTFAQTT
-581 DASAVSSAPQVS
+581 DASAVSSAPQIS
-593 VDLQNVTYNASFQ
+593 VDLQNVTYNASAQ
-606 AAAGLNLGN
+606 AASGLNLGN
-615 VSLSDLKAGAVL
+615 ISLSDLKAGAML
-627 SAAVTDDGSFT
+627 SAAVADDGSFA
-638 TASLS
+638 TAALS

>member
-13 SVAASL
+13 TVAASL
-19 LGGAVPLTVLADGTM
+19 LGGAAPLTVLADGTM

-44 DQKTAILKYF
+44 DQKSAILKYF

-147 GILMAYENATGNQI
+147 GILMAYENATGSQI
-161 SQQSKD
+161 SQQAKD

-202 GTVDDSQNTDNS
+202 GTVDESQNTDNS

-294 NTDNTQKIVDDS
+294 NTDNAQKIVDDTAKDQS
-306 TKNQESTEK
+306 STEK
-315 TTEANASSAGETET
+315 ATEANSSSGGETET

-340 DTDLSALNNGSTSS
+340 DTDLSALNNGDTSS

-375 NDKLIAGEQDGQ
+375 NDKLIAGEQETQ
-387 KQSEST
+387 AQSESA

-413 SQSDTASQETP
+413 AQSDA
-424 QTDAQASDAQ
+424 AQ

-465 TDQTSFYSTSYL
+465 TDQTSSYSTTYL
-477 SKTGEVF
+477 SKAGEAF
-484 VPSFAIALKSDSL
+484 VPSFAVALKSDSL

-528 SSGTANDEFKSENS
+528 SGGTANDEFKSENN
-542 WDQLTGLFFQ
+542 WDQLTGLFFL
-552 PKDTSGNPVVPAAG
+552 PKDTNGNPVVPAAG
-566 TAYQLTLNGTFAQTT
+566 TTYQLTLSGTFAQTT
-581 DASAVSSAPQVS
+581 DASAVSSAPQIS
-593 VDLQNVTYNASFQ
+593 VDLQNVTYNASAQ
-606 AAAGLNLGN
+606 AASGLNLGN
-615 VSLSDLKAGAVL
+615 ISLSDLKAGAML
-627 SAAVTDDGSFT
+627 SAAVADDGSFA
-638 TASLS
+638 TAALS

>member
-13 SVAASL
+13 TVAASL
-19 LGGAVPLTVLADGTM
+19 LGGAAPLTVLADGTM

-44 DQKTAILKYF
+44 DQKSAILKYF

-147 GILMAYENATGNQI
+147 GILMAYENATGSQI
-161 SQQSKD
+161 SQQAKD

-202 GTVDDSQNTDNS
+202 GTVDESQNTDNS

-294 NTDNTQKIVDDS
+294 NTDNAQKIVDDTAKDQS
-306 TKNQESTEK
+306 STEK
-315 TTEANASSAGETET
+315 ATEANSSSGGETET

-340 DTDLSALNNGSTSS
+340 DTDLSALNNGDTSS

-375 NDKLIAGEQDGQ
+375 NDKLIAGEQETQ
-387 KQSEST
+387 AQSESA

-413 SQSDTASQETP
+413 AQSDA
-424 QTDAQASDAQ
+424 AQ

-465 TDQTSFYSTSYL
+465 TDQTSSYSTTYL
-477 SKTGEVF
+477 SKAGEAF
-484 VPSFAIALKSDSL
+484 VPSFAVALKSDSL

-514 GSADLSD
+514 GSADVSD

-528 SSGTANDEFKSENS
+528 SVGTANDEFKSENN
-542 WDQLTGLFFQ
+542 WDQLTGLFFL
-552 PKDTSGNPVVPAAG
+552 PKDTNGNPVVPAAG
-566 TAYQLTLNGTFAQTT
+566 TTYQLTLSGTFAQTT
-581 DASAVSSAPQVS
+581 DASAVSSAPQIS
-593 VDLQNVTYNASFQ
+593 VDLQNVTYNASAQ
-606 AAAGLNLGN
+606 AASGLNLGN
-615 VSLSDLKAGAVL
+615 ISLSDLKAGAML
-627 SAAVTDDGSFT
+627 SAAVADDGSFA
-638 TASLS
+638 TAALS

-687 AGAGE
+687 ASAGE

>member
-13 SVAASL
+13 TVAASL
-19 LGGAVPLTVLADGTM
+19 LGGAAPLTVLADGTM

-44 DQKTAILKYF
+44 DQKSAILKYF

-147 GILMAYENATGNQI
+147 GILMAYENATGSQI
-161 SQQSKD
+161 SQQAKD

-202 GTVDDSQNTDNS
+202 GTVDESQNTDNS

-294 NTDNTQKIVDDS
+294 NTDNAQKIVDDTAKDQS
-306 TKNQESTEK
+306 STEK
-315 TTEANASSAGETET
+315 ATEANSSSGGETET

-340 DTDLSALNNGSTSS
+340 DTDLSALNNGDTSS

-375 NDKLIAGEQDGQ
+375 NDKLIAGEQETQ
-387 KQSEST
+387 AQSESA

-413 SQSDTASQETP
+413 AQSDA
-424 QTDAQASDAQ
+424 AQ

-465 TDQTSFYSTSYL
+465 TDQTSSYSTTYL
-477 SKTGEVF
+477 SKAGETF
-484 VPSFAIALKSDSL
+484 VPSFAVALKSDSL

-528 SSGTANDEFKSENS
+528 SGGTANDEFKSENN
-542 WDQLTGLFFQ
+542 WDQLTGLFFL
-552 PKDTSGNPVVPAAG
+552 PKDTNGNPVVPAAG
-566 TAYQLTLNGTFAQTT
+566 TTYQLTLSGTFAQTT
-581 DASAVSSAPQVS
+581 DASAVSSAPQIS
-593 VDLQNVTYNASFQ
+593 VDLQNVTYNASAQ
-606 AAAGLNLGN
+606 AASGLNLGN
-615 VSLSDLKAGAVL
+615 ISLSDLKAGAML
-627 SAAVTDDGSFT
+627 SAAVADDGSFA
-638 TASLS
+638 TAALS

-687 AGAGE
+687 ASAEAAG
-692 TESADASAQGSTLR
+692 
-706 YFIPVQAQ
+706 

>member
-13 SVAASL
+13 TVAASL
-19 LGGAVPLTVLADGTM
+19 LGGAAPLTVLADGTM

-44 DQKTAILKYF
+44 DQKSAILKYF

-147 GILMAYENATGNQI
+147 GILMAYENATGSQI
-161 SQQSKD
+161 SQQAKD

-202 GTVDDSQNTDNS
+202 GTVDESQNTDNS

-294 NTDNTQKIVDDS
+294 NTDNAQKIVDDTAKDQS
-306 TKNQESTEK
+306 STEK
-315 TTEANASSAGETET
+315 ATEANSSSGGETET

-340 DTDLSALNNGSTSS
+340 DTDLSALNNGDTSS

-375 NDKLIAGEQDGQ
+375 NDKLIAGEQETQ
-387 KQSEST
+387 AQSESA

-413 SQSDTASQETP
+413 AQSDA
-424 QTDAQASDAQ
+424 AQ

-465 TDQTSFYSTSYL
+465 TDQTSSYSTTYL
-477 SKTGEVF
+477 SKAGEAF
-484 VPSFAIALKSDSL
+484 VPSFAVALKSDSL

-521 KSQVTAV
+521 KSEVTAV
-528 SSGTANDEFKSENS
+528 SGGTANDEFKSENN
-542 WDQLTGLFFQ
+542 WDQLTGLFFL
-552 PKDTSGNPVVPAAG
+552 PKDTNGNPVVPAAG
-566 TAYQLTLNGTFAQTT
+566 TTYQLTLSGTFAQTT

-593 VDLQNVTYNASFQ
+593 VDLQNVTYNASVQ
-606 AAAGLNLGN
+606 AASGLNFGN
-615 VSLSDLKAGAVL
+615 VSLSDLKAGAML
-627 SAAVTDDGSFT
+627 SAAVADDGSFA
-638 TASLS
+638 TAALS

-687 AGAGE
+687 AGAGD

>member
-13 SVAASL
+13 TVAASL
-19 LGGAVPLTVLADGTM
+19 LGGAAPLTVLADGTM

-44 DQKTAILKYF
+44 DQKSAILRYF

-147 GILMAYENATGNQI
+147 GILMAYENATGSQI
-161 SQQSKD
+161 SQQAKD

-202 GTVDDSQNTDNS
+202 GTVDESQNTDNS

-294 NTDNTQKIVDDS
+294 NTDNAQKIVDDTAKDQS
-306 TKNQESTEK
+306 STEK
-315 TTEANASSAGETET
+315 ATEANSSSGGETET

-340 DTDLSALNNGSTSS
+340 DTDLSALNNGDTSS

-375 NDKLIAGEQDGQ
+375 NDKLIAGEQETQ
-387 KQSEST
+387 AQSESA

-413 SQSDTASQETP
+413 AQSDA
-424 QTDAQASDAQ
+424 AQ

-465 TDQTSFYSTSYL
+465 TDQTSSYSTTYL
-477 SKTGEVF
+477 SKAGEAF
-484 VPSFAIALKSDSL
+484 VPSFAVALKSDSL

-528 SSGTANDEFKSENS
+528 SGGTANDEFKSENN
-542 WDQLTGLFFQ
+542 WDQLTGLFFL
-552 PKDTSGNPVVPAAG
+552 PKDTNGNPVVPAAG
-566 TAYQLTLNGTFAQTT
+566 TTYQLTLSGTFAQTT
-581 DASAVSSAPQVS
+581 DASAVSSAPQIS
-593 VDLQNVTYNASFQ
+593 VDLQNVTYNASAQ
-606 AAAGLNLGN
+606 AASGLNLGN
-615 VSLSDLKAGAVL
+615 ISLSDLKAGAML
-627 SAAVTDDGSFT
+627 SAAVADDGTFAS
-638 TASLS
+638 ASLS

-687 AGAGE
+687 ASAGE

>member
-13 SVAASL
+13 TVAASL
-19 LGGAVPLTVLADGTM
+19 LGGAAPLTVLADGTM

-44 DQKTAILKYF
+44 DQKSAILKYF

-147 GILMAYENATGNQI
+147 GILMAYENATGSQI
-161 SQQSKD
+161 SQQAKD

-202 GTVDDSQNTDNS
+202 GTVDESQNTDNS

-294 NTDNTQKIVDDS
+294 NTDNAQKIVDDTAKDQS
-306 TKNQESTEK
+306 STEK
-315 TTEANASSAGETET
+315 ATEANSSSGGETET

-340 DTDLSALNNGSTSS
+340 DTDLSALNNGDTSS

-375 NDKLIAGEQDGQ
+375 NDKLIAGEQETQ
-387 KQSEST
+387 AQSESA

-413 SQSDTASQETP
+413 AQSDA
-424 QTDAQASDAQ
+424 AQ

-465 TDQTSFYSTSYL
+465 TDQTSSYSTTYL
-477 SKTGEVF
+477 SKAGEAF
-484 VPSFAIALKSDSL
+484 VPSFAVALKSDSL

-528 SSGTANDEFKSENS
+528 SGGTANDEFKSENN
-542 WDQLTGLFFQ
+542 WDQLTGLFFL
-552 PKDTSGNPVVPAAG
+552 PKDTNNPVVPAAG
-566 TAYQLTLNGTFAQTT
+566 TTYQLTLSGTFAQTT

-593 VDLQNVTYNASFQ
+593 VDLQNVTYNASVQ
-606 AAAGLNLGN
+606 AASGLNFGN
-615 VSLSDLKAGAVL
+615 VSLSDLKAGAML
-627 SAAVTDDGSFT
+627 SAAV
-638 TASLS
+638 ALS

-687 AGAGE
+687 ASAGE

>member
-13 SVAASL
+13 TVAASL
-19 LGGAVPLTVLADGTM
+19 LGGAAPLTVLADGTM

-44 DQKTAILKYF
+44 DQKSAILKYF

-147 GILMAYENATGNQI
+147 GILMAYENATGSQI
-161 SQQSKD
+161 SQQAKD

-202 GTVDDSQNTDNS
+202 GTVDESQNTDNS

-294 NTDNTQKIVDDS
+294 NTDNAQKIVDDTAKDQS
-306 TKNQESTEK
+306 STEK
-315 TTEANASSAGETET
+315 ATEANSSSGGETET

-340 DTDLSALNNGSTSS
+340 DTDLSALNNGDTSS

-375 NDKLIAGEQDGQ
+375 NDKLIAGEQETQ
-387 KQSEST
+387 AQSESA

-413 SQSDTASQETP
+413 AQSDA
-424 QTDAQASDAQ
+424 AQ

-465 TDQTSFYSTSYL
+465 TDQTSSYSTTYL
-477 SKTGEVF
+477 SKAGETF
-484 VPSFAIALKSDSL
+484 VPSFAVALKSDSL

-514 GSADLSD
+514 GSADVSD

-528 SSGTANDEFKSENS
+528 SVGTANDEFKSENN
-542 WDQLTGLFFQ
+542 WDQLTGLFFL
-552 PKDTSGNPVVPAAG
+552 PKDTNGNPVVPAAG
-566 TAYQLTLNGTFAQTT
+566 TTYQLTLSGTFAQTT
-581 DASAVSSAPQVS
+581 DASAVSSAPQIS
-593 VDLQNVTYNASFQ
+593 VDLQNVTYNASAQ
-606 AAAGLNLGN
+606 AASGLNLGN
-615 VSLSDLKAGAVL
+615 ISLSDLKAGAML
-627 SAAVTDDGSFT
+627 SAAVADDGTFAS
-638 TASLS
+638 ASLS

-654 DGSGSVTAGGDLSVT
+654 DGSGSVAAGGDLSVT

-687 AGAGE
+687 ASAGE

>member
-13 SVAASL
+13 TVAASL
-19 LGGAVPLTVLADGTM
+19 LGGAAPLTVLADGTM

-44 DQKTAILKYF
+44 DQKSAILKYF

-147 GILMAYENATGNQI
+147 GILMAYENATGSQI
-161 SQQSKD
+161 SQQAKD

-202 GTVDDSQNTDNS
+202 GTVDESQNTDNS

-294 NTDNTQKIVDDS
+294 NTDNAQKIVDDTAKDQS
-306 TKNQESTEK
+306 STEK
-315 TTEANASSAGETET
+315 ATEANSSSGGETET

-340 DTDLSALNNGSTSS
+340 DTDLSALNNGDTSS

-375 NDKLIAGEQDGQ
+375 NDKLIAGEQETQ
-387 KQSEST
+387 AQSESA

-413 SQSDTASQETP
+413 AQSDA
-424 QTDAQASDAQ
+424 AQ
-434 TPETQAADAQASDQP
+434 TPETQAADAQA
-449 QTAVTEPAAE
+449 

-465 TDQTSFYSTSYL
+465 TDQTSSYSTTYL
-477 SKTGEVF
+477 SKAGEAF
-484 VPSFAIALKSDSL
+484 VPSFAVALKSDSL

-521 KSQVTAV
+521 KSEVTAV
-528 SSGTANDEFKSENS
+528 SGGTANDEFKSENN
-542 WDQLTGLFFQ
+542 WDQLTGLFFL
-552 PKDTSGNPVVPAAG
+552 PKDTNGNPVVPAAG
-566 TAYQLTLNGTFAQTT
+566 TTYQLTLSGTFAQTT
-581 DASAVSSAPQVS
+581 DASAVSSAPQIS
-593 VDLQNVTYNASFQ
+593 VDLQNVTYNASAQ
-606 AAAGLNLGN
+606 AASGLNLGN
-615 VSLSDLKAGAVL
+615 ISLSDLKAGAML
-627 SAAVTDDGSFT
+627 SAAVADDGSFA
-638 TASLS
+638 TAALS

-687 AGAGE
+687 ASAGE

>member
-13 SVAASL
+13 TVAASL
-19 LGGAVPLTVLADGTM
+19 LGGAAPLTVLADGTM

-44 DQKTAILKYF
+44 DQKSAILKYF

-147 GILMAYENATGNQI
+147 GILMAYENATGSQI
-161 SQQSKD
+161 SQQAKD

-202 GTVDDSQNTDNS
+202 GTVDESQNTDNS

-294 NTDNTQKIVDDS
+294 NTDNAQKIVDDTAKDQS
-306 TKNQESTEK
+306 STEK
-315 TTEANASSAGETET
+315 ATEANSSSGGETET

-340 DTDLSALNNGSTSS
+340 DTDLSALNNGDTSS

-375 NDKLIAGEQDGQ
+375 NDKLIAGEQETQ
-387 KQSEST
+387 AQSET
-393 SQTDA
+393 ASQTDA

-413 SQSDTASQETP
+413 AQSDA
-424 QTDAQASDAQ
+424 AQ

-465 TDQTSFYSTSYL
+465 TDQTSSYSTTYL
-477 SKTGEVF
+477 SKAGETF
-484 VPSFAIALKSDSL
+484 VPSFAVALKSDSL

-528 SSGTANDEFKSENS
+528 SGGTANDEFKTENN
-542 WDQLTGLFFQ
+542 WDQLTGLFFL
-552 PKDTSGNPVVPAAG
+552 PKDTNGNPVVPAAG
-566 TAYQLTLNGTFAQTT
+566 TSYQLTLSGTFAQTT

-593 VDLQNVTYNASFQ
+593 VDLQNVTYNASVQ
-606 AAAGLNLGN
+606 AASGLNFGN
-615 VSLSDLKAGAVL
+615 VSLSDLKAGAML
-627 SAAVTDDGSFT
+627 SAAVADDGSFA
-638 TASLS
+638 TAALS

>member
-13 SVAASL
+13 TVAASL
-19 LGGAVPLTVLADGTM
+19 LGGAAPLTVLADGTM

-44 DQKTAILKYF
+44 DQKSAILKYF

-147 GILMAYENATGNQI
+147 GILMAYENATGSQI
-161 SQQSKD
+161 SQQAKD

-202 GTVDDSQNTDNS
+202 GTVDESQNTDNS

-294 NTDNTQKIVDDS
+294 NTDNAQKIVDDTAKDQS
-306 TKNQESTEK
+306 STEK
-315 TTEANASSAGETET
+315 ATEANSSSGGETET

-340 DTDLSALNNGSTSS
+340 DTDLSALNNGDTSS

-375 NDKLIAGEQDGQ
+375 NDKLIAGEQETQ
-387 KQSEST
+387 AQSESA

-413 SQSDTASQETP
+413 AQSDA
-424 QTDAQASDAQ
+424 AQ

-465 TDQTSFYSTSYL
+465 TDQTSSYSTTYL
-477 SKTGEVF
+477 SKAGEAF
-484 VPSFAIALKSDSL
+484 VPSFAVALKSDSL

-521 KSQVTAV
+521 KSEVTAV
-528 SSGTANDEFKSENS
+528 SGGTANDEFKSENN
-542 WDQLTGLFFQ
+542 WDQLTGLFFL
-552 PKDTSGNPVVPAAG
+552 PKDTNGNPVVPAAG
-566 TAYQLTLNGTFAQTT
+566 TTYQLTLSGTFAQTT
-581 DASAVSSAPQVS
+581 DASAVSSAPQIS
-593 VDLQNVTYNASFQ
+593 VDLQNVTYNASAQ
-606 AAAGLNLGN
+606 AASGLNLGN
-615 VSLSDLKAGAVL
+615 ISLSDLKAGAML
-627 SAAVTDDGSFT
+627 SAAVADDGSFA
-638 TASLS
+638 TAALS

-687 AGAGE
+687 ASAGE

>member
-13 SVAASL
+13 TVAASL
-19 LGGAVPLTVLADGTM
+19 LGGAAPLTVLADGTM

-44 DQKTAILKYF
+44 DQKSAILKYF

-161 SQQSKD
+161 SQQAKD

-202 GTVDDSQNTDNS
+202 GTVDESQNTDNS

-294 NTDNTQKIVDDS
+294 NTDNAQKIVDDTAKDQS
-306 TKNQESTEK
+306 STEK
-315 TTEANASSAGETET
+315 ATEANSSSGGETET

-340 DTDLSALNNGSTSS
+340 DTDLSALNNGDTSS

-375 NDKLIAGEQDGQ
+375 NDKLIAGEQETQ
-387 KQSEST
+387 AQSESA

-413 SQSDTASQETP
+413 AQSDA
-424 QTDAQASDAQ
+424 AQ

-465 TDQTSFYSTSYL
+465 TDQTSSYSTTYL
-477 SKTGEVF
+477 SKAGEAF
-484 VPSFAIALKSDSL
+484 VPSFAVALKSDSL

-521 KSQVTAV
+521 KSEVTAV
-528 SSGTANDEFKSENS
+528 SGGTANDEFKSENN
-542 WDQLTGLFFQ
+542 WDQLTGLFFL
-552 PKDTSGNPVVPAAG
+552 PKDTNGNPVVPAAG
-566 TAYQLTLNGTFAQTT
+566 TTYQLTLSGTFAQTT
-581 DASAVSSAPQVS
+581 DASAVSSAPQIS
-593 VDLQNVTYNASFQ
+593 VDLQNVTYNASAQ
-606 AAAGLNLGN
+606 AASGLNLGN
-615 VSLSDLKAGAVL
+615 ISLSDLKAGAML
-627 SAAVTDDGSFT
+627 SAAVADDGSFA
-638 TASLS
+638 TAALS

-687 AGAGE
+687 ASAGE

>member
-13 SVAASL
+13 TVAASL
-19 LGGAVPLTVLADGTM
+19 LGGAAPLTVLADGTM

-44 DQKTAILKYF
+44 DQKSAILKYF

-161 SQQSKD
+161 SQQAKD

-202 GTVDDSQNTDNS
+202 GTVDESQNTDNS

-294 NTDNTQKIVDDS
+294 NTDNAQKIVDDTAKDQS
-306 TKNQESTEK
+306 STEK
-315 TTEANASSAGETET
+315 ATEANSSSGGETET

-340 DTDLSALNNGSTSS
+340 DTDLSALNNGDTSS

-375 NDKLIAGEQDGQ
+375 NDKLIAGEQETQ
-387 KQSEST
+387 AQSESA

-413 SQSDTASQETP
+413 AQSDA
-424 QTDAQASDAQ
+424 AQ

-465 TDQTSFYSTSYL
+465 TDQTSSYSTTYL
-477 SKTGEVF
+477 SKAGEAF
-484 VPSFAIALKSDSL
+484 VPSFAVALKSDSL

-521 KSQVTAV
+521 KSEVTAV
-528 SSGTANDEFKSENS
+528 SGGTANDEFKSENN
-542 WDQLTGLFFQ
+542 WDQLTGLFFL
-552 PKDTSGNPVVPAAG
+552 PKDTNGNPVVPAAG
-566 TAYQLTLNGTFAQTT
+566 TTYQLTLSGTFAQTT

-593 VDLQNVTYNASFQ
+593 VDLQNVTYNASVQ
-606 AAAGLNLGN
+606 AASGLNFGN
-615 VSLSDLKAGAVL
+615 VSLSDLKAGAML
-627 SAAVTDDGSFT
+627 SAAVADDGSFA
-638 TASLS
+638 TAALS

-687 AGAGE
+687 AGAGD

>member
-13 SVAASL
+13 TVAASL
-19 LGGAVPLTVLADGTM
+19 LGGAAPLTVLADGTM

-44 DQKTAILKYF
+44 DQKSAILKYF

-147 GILMAYENATGNQI
+147 GILMAYENATGSQI
-161 SQQSKD
+161 SQQAKD

-202 GTVDDSQNTDNS
+202 GTVDESQNTDNS

-294 NTDNTQKIVDDS
+294 NTDNAQKIVDDTAKDQS
-306 TKNQESTEK
+306 STEK
-315 TTEANASSAGETET
+315 ATEANSSSGGETET

-340 DTDLSALNNGSTSS
+340 DTDLSALNNGDTSS

-375 NDKLIAGEQDGQ
+375 NDKLIAGEQETQ
-387 KQSEST
+387 AQSESA

-413 SQSDTASQETP
+413 AQSDA
-424 QTDAQASDAQ
+424 AQ

-465 TDQTSFYSTSYL
+465 TDQTSSYSTTYL
-477 SKTGEVF
+477 SKAGEAF
-484 VPSFAIALKSDSL
+484 VPSFAVALKSDSL

-528 SSGTANDEFKSENS
+528 SVGTANDEFKSENN
-542 WDQLTGLFFQ
+542 WDQLTGLFFL
-552 PKDTSGNPVVPAAG
+552 PKDTNGNPVVPAAG
-566 TAYQLTLNGTFAQTT
+566 TTYQLTLSGTFAQTT
-581 DASAVSSAPQVS
+581 DASAVSSAPQIS
-593 VDLQNVTYNASFQ
+593 VDLQNVTYNASAQ
-606 AAAGLNLGN
+606 AASGLNLGN
-615 VSLSDLKAGAVL
+615 ISLSDLKAGAML
-627 SAAVTDDGSFT
+627 SAAVADDGSFA
-638 TASLS
+638 TAALS

-687 AGAGE
+687 ASAGE